1 MQFISLLS
9 LAFLLKVSALSE
21 GDTCQIK
28 QTTGV
33 CKLSSK
39 CPELGALIK
48 SKVLSSADVIRCEF
62 SAYEEII
69 CCPSGMR
76 TVNPI
81 NPTPDDKFIL
91 NPTTVASNKD
101 FWSDL
106 LTTTTR
112 ATTTTTR
119 TTTTAKPDFWLD
131 LLNTTTTTTT
141 TTTPKPLRLGD
152 KELDPNSEFFD
163 LSKLLADKNRQM
175 QNNNNRNPN
184 VNNDPNVEIITPF
197 PQNNNPRGRNQ
208 RLESIGN
215 TRVPPGWNNNAR
227 NAHVIRPGSPQS
239 VNNQLNNFN
248 NPNVDWVDQNR
259 NRNTF
264 GLNRNV
270 PPRGRG
276 NNRNSANQ
284 LNFINNQRNEHIRPM
299 QNENFL
305 NGFNNFNKQQI
316 ENNNRRGPW
325 IQEENNY
332 DLDTASSNNW
342 VSRPIQGPAQNN
354 QFFSNNNPSPSDMNF
369 SNLVD
374 AVNENLI
381 NSGIEIVKAELD
393 DVDREFE
400 QQNNFGFPSSINAP
414 RLQTTTVRSAPQLDP
429 FAPFQFRPDPTDFNN
444 NQNDDFW
451 ENVNK
456 NIFNNPT
463 NTNIAW
469 PMENSSNTT
478 PPTTKKPT
486 TASPVTD
493 RAGAERPAVKACR
506 MIEANLTV
514 ELTPHILDGI
524 PVLLGEYPHMAAI
537 GFSVIGN
544 EGEYDFRC
552 GGTLIDPRFVLTAA
566 HCVNSRESQP
576 VVVRFGVVDFKNET
590 QMKQRVEIP
599 ILKVHIHENYSSSK
613 TYNDIA
619 LLELERNVIY
629 TPNIFPT
636 CLYTNVDDPP
646 ENSVLYVTGWGVVN
660 VGTRKRSD
668 ILLKAQLKV
677 TPLSICNN
685 SYAEQ
690 GFARQISEGIIN
702 SQMCAHDVAELKD
715 ACQGD
720 SGGPLNLVVD
730 ETTKNYRIIGIVS
743 AGFSCGTETPGFYT
757 RVAAFLDYI
766 ESIVWPSSK

>member
-227 NAHVIRPGSPQS
+227 NAHVIRPGSP
-239 VNNQLNNFN
+239 
-248 NPNVDWVDQNR
+248 
-259 NRNTF
+259 
-264 GLNRNV
+264 
-270 PPRGRG
+270 
-276 NNRNSANQ
+276 
-284 LNFINNQRNEHIRPM
+284 H
-299 QNENFL
+299 
-305 NGFNNFNKQQI
+305 
-316 ENNNRRGPW
+316 
-325 IQEENNY
+325 
-332 DLDTASSNNW
+332 
-342 VSRPIQGPAQNN
+342 
-354 QFFSNNNPSPSDMNF
+354 
-369 SNLVD
+369 
-374 AVNENLI
+374 
-381 NSGIEIVKAELD
+381 
-393 DVDREFE
+393 
-400 QQNNFGFPSSINAP
+400 
-414 RLQTTTVRSAPQLDP
+414 
-429 FAPFQFRPDPTDFNN
+429 
-444 NQNDDFW
+444 
-451 ENVNK
+451 
-456 NIFNNPT
+456 
-463 NTNIAW
+463 
-469 PMENSSNTT
+469 SNTT